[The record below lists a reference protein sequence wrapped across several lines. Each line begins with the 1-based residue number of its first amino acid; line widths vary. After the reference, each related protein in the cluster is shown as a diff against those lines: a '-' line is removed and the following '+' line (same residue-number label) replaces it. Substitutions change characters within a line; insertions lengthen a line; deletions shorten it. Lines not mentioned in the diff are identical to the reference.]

1 MILLMLGLISV
12 LFLMSYIVLKYS
24 HGRDIFIFLL
34 PTDKIYGYMYRLP
47 QYNVYVLLLIS
58 ILLLVIATSLV
69 YFDAR
74 TALRALYLREKHT
87 VLSKGIAGWLWQDL
101 TNAYGYNW
109 IYWLPSIIARIVF
122 WGFIIK
128 YIIVAL
134 LICVTELMKYDI
146 PSLKSLIQPLIDL
159 LMNHDTGVL
168 VLSYSIVYLI
178 AERLH
183 KFEQAFNVDYAV
195 MQKQR

>member
-1 MILLMLGLISV
+1 M
-12 LFLMSYIVLKYS
+12 VLKYS

-58 ILLLVIATSLV
+58 ILLLVIATLLV